1 VAAPTQKHTNPGR
14 TLAILGLV
22 VLVLG
27 IWTFWPGLAH
37 TPKLGLDLSGGT
49 QVILTPSAN
58 QGGAAVTDD
67 QLKQAVEIIRQRV
80 DGFGVAESE
89 VTTQGSGDQASII
102 VSIPGVTDSAVLNSL
117 ATTAKLDFRPVLL
130 ESAGGPTPTTTVTPS
145 GTASASPTASASAK
159 ASTGSASATAKASTG
174 SASASPS
181 STVSP
186 SSSASGNGAAITSAL
201 HGAAATVSPS
211 ASASASASPSAS
223 PSASAS
229 ATSSTSPTPA
239 VTATTD
245 KNGITSI
252 GGLPP
257 IQSKTNDAAL
267 NAAYDAL
274 DCSKTGATKGGLAD
288 PTQYLVTCS
297 KDGAVKYLLDKAAV
311 RGTEISS
318 ASAGLSSSGGGWE
331 VNLTFTSTG
340 AQQFATVT
348 GQLAQNSSPQNQF
361 GIVLDG
367 LVESSP
373 YVSQAI
379 LGGSAVITGQFT
391 ADEAKA
397 LANVLKY
404 GSLPVSLEVS
414 SVEQISPTL
423 GADQLHAGL
432 IAGALGLLLVVV
444 YLVIYYRALG
454 LVATASLMVAAAITY
469 FVFVILSRQLGLAL
483 SLAGVA
489 GAIVAIGITA
499 DSFVVYFER
508 IRDEIREG
516 RSLRA
521 AGDAGWI
528 RARRT
533 ILAAD
538 FVSFLAAIVLYFL
551 SVGNVR
557 GFAFTLGLTTI
568 VDVAVAFLF
577 TRPLV
582 SILMRSAAFT
592 SGKAWTGL
600 SPDRLGVK
608 PVLVH
613 VADPSRHAHA
623 GTDSK
628 ES

>member
-27 IWTFWPGLAH
+27 VWTFWPGQTR

-49 QVILTPSAN
+49 QVILTPTAS
-58 QGGAAVTDD
+58 QGGQQVSDD

-89 VTTQGSGDQASII
+89 VTTQGSGQNASII
-102 VSIPGVTDSAVLNSL
+102 VSIPGKTNSAILNSL

-130 ESAGGPTPTTTVTPS
+130 EAVGGVAPTTSPTPTASGSASPSATKS
-145 GTASASPTASASAK
+145 GTASPAVSPKASAGAGTPSASASGNGSVITGALSGTATSPSPSASPTASAS
-159 ASTGSASATAKASTG
+159 
-174 SASASPS
+174 P
-181 STVSP
+181 
-186 SSSASGNGAAITSAL
+186 
-201 HGAAATVSPS
+201 
-211 ASASASASPSAS
+211 
-223 PSASAS
+223 
-229 ATSSTSPTPA
+229 STSPSP
-239 VTATTD
+239 TASSSGAATD
-245 KNGITSI
+245 A
-252 GGLPP
+252 GGLTTNNGQPP

-267 NAAYDAL
+267 QAAFAAL
-274 DCSKTGATKGGLAD
+274 DCTKTGATKGGLAD

-297 KDGAVKYLLDKAAV
+297 KDGSLKYLLDKAAV
-311 RGTEISS
+311 RGTEIAS
-318 ASAGLSSSGGGWE
+318 ASAGLSQTGGGWE

-348 GQLAQNSSPQNQF
+348 GQLAQNPSPQNQF

-379 LGGSAVITGQFT
+379 LGGSAVITGSFT

-414 SVEQISPTL
+414 SVEQVSPTL
-423 GADQLHAGL
+423 GQDQLSAGL
-432 IAGALGLLLVVV
+432 LAGALGLLLVVI
-444 YLVIYYRALG
+444 YLVVYYRALG
-454 LVATASLMVAAAITY
+454 LVATASLLVAAAITY

-499 DSFVVYFER
+499 DSFIVYFER

-551 SVGNVR
+551 SVGSVR

-568 VDVAVAFLF
+568 VDVVVAFLF

-582 SILMRSAAFT
+582 SILMRSPAFT

-608 PVLVH
+608 PSLVQ
-613 VADPSRHAHA
+613 VEQPGSWRAA

>member
-27 IWTFWPGLAH
+27 VWTFWPGQTR

-49 QVILTPSAN
+49 QVILTPTAS
-58 QGGAAVTDD
+58 QGGQQVSDD

-89 VTTQGSGDQASII
+89 VTTQGSGQNASII
-102 VSIPGVTDSAVLNSL
+102 VSIPGKTNSAILNSL

-130 ESAGGPTPTTTVTPS
+130 EAVGGVAPTTSPTPTASGSASPSATKSGTASPAVSPKASAGAGTPSASGNGSVITGALRGTATSPSPSAS
-145 GTASASPTASASAK
+145 GTASANASTSPSPTAS
-159 ASTGSASATAKASTG
+159 
-174 SASASPS
+174 S
-181 STVSP
+181 S
-186 SSSASGNGAAITSAL
+186 GAA
-201 HGAAATVSPS
+201 
-211 ASASASASPSAS
+211 
-223 PSASAS
+223 
-229 ATSSTSPTPA
+229 
-239 VTATTD
+239 TD
-245 KNGITSI
+245 A
-252 GGLPP
+252 GGLTTNNGQPP

-267 NAAYDAL
+267 QAAFTAL
-274 DCSKTGATKGGLAD
+274 DCTKTGATKGGLAD

-297 KDGAVKYLLDKAAV
+297 KDGSLKYLLDKAAV
-311 RGTEISS
+311 RGTEIAS
-318 ASAGLSSSGGGWE
+318 ASAGLSQTGGGWE

-348 GQLAQNSSPQNQF
+348 GQLAQNPSPQNQF

-379 LGGSAVITGQFT
+379 LGGSAVITGSFT

-414 SVEQISPTL
+414 SVEQVSPTL
-423 GADQLHAGL
+423 GQDQLSAGL
-432 IAGALGLLLVVV
+432 LAGALGLLLVVI
-444 YLVIYYRALG
+444 YLVVYYRALG
-454 LVATASLMVAAAITY
+454 LVATASLLVAAAITY

-499 DSFVVYFER
+499 DSFIVYFER

-551 SVGNVR
+551 SVGSVR

-568 VDVAVAFLF
+568 VDVVVAFLF

-582 SILMRSAAFT
+582 SILMRSPAFT

-608 PVLVH
+608 PSLVQ
-613 VADPSRHAHA
+613 VEQPGSWRAA

>member
-27 IWTFWPGLAH
+27 VWTFWPGQSR

-49 QVILTPSAN
+49 QVILTPTAS
-58 QGGAAVTDD
+58 QGGQQVSDD

-89 VTTQGSGDQASII
+89 VTTQGSGQNASII
-102 VSIPGVTDSAVLNSL
+102 VSIPGKTNSAILNSL
-117 ATTAKLDFRPVLL
+117 ATTAKLDMRPVL
-130 ESAGGPTPTTTVTPS
+130 EEAVGGVAPVASPTPTPS
-145 GTASASPTASASAK
+145 G
-159 ASTGSASATAKASTG
+159 
-174 SASASPS
+174 SASPS
-181 STVSP
+181 VSKTP
-186 SSSASGNGAAITSAL
+186 APAGSPKATASAASPKATASAASPSASGNGSVITGAL
-201 HGAAATVSPS
+201 QGTATSP
-211 ASASASASPSAS
+211 SPSAS
-223 PSASAS
+223 PSASTPPSPSGSPSASPSPS
-229 ATSSTSPTPA
+229 ATG
-239 VTATTD
+239 TAT
-245 KNGITSI
+245 
-252 GGLPP
+252 GGVASNAGFPP
-257 IQSKTNDAAL
+257 IQSPTNGAAL
-267 NAAYDAL
+267 QAAYAAL
-274 DCSKTGATKGGLAD
+274 DCTKTGATKGGLAD
-288 PTQYLVTCS
+288 PTQFLVTCS
-297 KDGAVKYLLDKAAV
+297 KDGSLKYLLDKAAV
-311 RGTEISS
+311 RGTEIAS
-318 ASAGLSSSGGGWE
+318 ASAGLSQTGGGWE

-340 AQQFATVT
+340 AQQFAAVT
-348 GQLAQNSSPQNQF
+348 GQLAQNPSPQNQF

-379 LGGSAVITGQFT
+379 LGGSAVITGSFT

-414 SVEQISPTL
+414 SVEQVSPTL
-423 GADQLHAGL
+423 GQDQLSAGL
-432 IAGALGLLLVVV
+432 LAGALGLLLVVI
-444 YLVIYYRALG
+444 YLIVYYRALG
-454 LVATASLMVAAAITY
+454 LVATASLLVAAAITY

-499 DSFVVYFER
+499 DSFIVYFER

-538 FVSFLAAIVLYFL
+538 FVSFLAAVVLYFL
-551 SVGNVR
+551 SVGSVR

-582 SILMRSAAFT
+582 SILMRSPAFT
-592 SGKAWTGL
+592 SGKPWTGL

-608 PVLVH
+608 PAVVEVH
-613 VADPSRHAHA
+613 QPGHRDA